1 MFHQF
6 FISLSP
12 AVDSGESLEVMEE
25 TQTPF
30 VPQQQQQAQHQPVD
44 SATSNKST
52 AIQQIEINVKQIDDD
67 DAEKDVTH
75 AKDERSETK
84 KSGGNER

>member
-30 VPQQQQQAQHQPVD
+30 VPKQQQAKQQPVD